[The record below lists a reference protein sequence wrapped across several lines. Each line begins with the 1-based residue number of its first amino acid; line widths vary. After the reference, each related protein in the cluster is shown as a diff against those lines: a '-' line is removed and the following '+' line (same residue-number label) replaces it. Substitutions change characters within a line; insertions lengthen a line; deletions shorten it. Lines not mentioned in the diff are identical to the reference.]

1 MNREE
6 WLKKLQS
13 SNAPLKYP
21 EIDAKI
27 RQHIKDK
34 GNIVSVEGAFGDT
47 FRNMAYVEEYIKTD
61 KGIQTKFYGCSIL
74 FKGDLKRET
83 IDSVATNKRVLIA
96 TIELVLKYKYQLIIG
111 LFFWKTILRNLVDWY
126 IQIFEVD
133 LGKKT
138 YVNLDDFSSLSREII
153 RVGIECAEKI
163 PLNKYPLSRYDS
175 REYRVD
181 VKRLFWCLGTIIQS
195 DFAYYWRIQ
204 DFLSNF
210 QKTKNIRKE
219 MNRLFNL
226 AIERENQIKE
236 KIIILKR
243 FIMLILL
250 FPPFRK
256 MVEIYF
262 NKLDM
267 NRIKPDEEDLYWAGR
282 RQGYNFGGISYK
294 DRLEEIEWIDKENG
308 HIIIQ

>member
-96 TIELVLKYKYQLIIG
+96 M
-111 LFFWKTILRNLVDWY
+111 F
-126 IQIFEVD
+126 
-133 LGKKT
+133 
-138 YVNLDDFSSLSREII
+138 
-153 RVGIECAEKI
+153 
-163 PLNKYPLSRYDS
+163 PLS
-175 REYRVD
+175 
-181 VKRLFWCLGTIIQS
+181 F
-195 DFAYYWRIQ
+195 
-204 DFLSNF
+204 
-210 QKTKNIRKE
+210 
-219 MNRLFNL
+219 M
-226 AIERENQIKE
+226 
-236 KIIILKR
+236 
-243 FIMLILL
+243 
-250 FPPFRK
+250 
-256 MVEIYF
+256 
-262 NKLDM
+262 
-267 NRIKPDEEDLYWAGR
+267 
-282 RQGYNFGGISYK
+282 
-294 DRLEEIEWIDKENG
+294 
-308 HIIIQ
+308 